1 MRGRLCG
8 LTIVMAFRTLPP
20 MKSFSLIRMVI
31 APLVAALLIGA
42 APPHTPKAGEAAPA
56 FHLTTFDK
64 RKVTLAALKGKVVVI
79 NYWAT
84 WCGPCKLEM
93 PMMHRYF
100 KANQARGL
108 EMFGVTTEDSL
119 PKYQLKKLAD
129 ALSYPLSTR
138 ISGGY
143 GAIDNSLPST
153 YIIDRKGIVRFAHK
167 GAYSAREFKA
177 VVDPLL
183 AEGD

>member
-1 MRGRLCG
+1 MTIPLHARL
-8 LTIVMAFRTLPP
+8 L
-20 MKSFSLIRMVI
+20 LIPVF
-31 APLVAALLIGA
+31 ALLLGA
-42 APPHTPKAGEAAPA
+42 AAPRTPALGEPAPA
-56 FHLTTFDK
+56 FSLMTFDK
-64 RKVTLAALKGKVVVI
+64 RKVTLAELRGKVVVI

-84 WCGPCKLEM
+84 WCAPCKAEM

-119 PKYQLKKLAD
+119 PKYQLKRVSEL
-129 ALSYPLSTR
+129 LSYPLSNR

-153 YIIDRKGIVRFAHK
+153 YIIDRKGVLRHAKK
-167 GAYSAREFKA
+167 GAYSAAEFKA
-177 VVDPLL
+177 ALDPLL
-183 AEGD
+183 AEAP

>member
-1 MRGRLCG
+1 MTIPLHTRL
-8 LTIVMAFRTLPP
+8 L
-20 MKSFSLIRMVI
+20 LIPV
-31 APLVAALLIGA
+31 LALLLGA
-42 APPHTPKAGEAAPA
+42 AAPRTPALGEPAPA
-56 FHLTTFDK
+56 FSLTTFDK
-64 RKVTLAALKGKVVVI
+64 RKVTLAELRGKVVVI

-84 WCGPCKLEM
+84 WCAPCKAEM

-119 PKYQLKKLAD
+119 PKYQLKRVSEL
-129 ALSYPLSTR
+129 LSYPLSNR

-153 YIIDRKGIVRFAHK
+153 YIIDRKGVLRHAKK
-167 GAYSAREFKA
+167 GAYSAAEFKA
-177 VVDPLL
+177 ALDPLL
-183 AEGD
+183 AEVL

>member
-1 MRGRLCG
+1 MTIPLHARL
-8 LTIVMAFRTLPP
+8 L
-20 MKSFSLIRMVI
+20 LIPV
-31 APLVAALLIGA
+31 LALLLGA
-42 APPHTPKAGEAAPA
+42 AAPRTPALGEPAPA
-56 FHLTTFDK
+56 FSLTTFDK
-64 RKVTLAALKGKVVVI
+64 RKVTLAELRGKVVVI

-84 WCGPCKLEM
+84 WCAPCKAEM

-119 PKYQLKKLAD
+119 PKYQLKRVSEL
-129 ALSYPLSTR
+129 LSYPLSNR

-153 YIIDRKGIVRFAHK
+153 YIIDRKGVLRHAKK
-167 GAYSAREFKA
+167 GAYSAAEFKA
-177 VVDPLL
+177 ALDPLL
-183 AEGD
+183 AEAP